1 MVRFIKRRIVE
12 PFEYRAQDQKQ
23 RILDSHRVK
32 RCDTCRFEVP
42 EEDITVEDGRE
53 HCPMCVDTYTAEW
66 LANEQRH
73 VAEVQ
78 AESARRLNSPP
89 QYSLRDLNESE
100 PGIVTAI
107 TDTNGNTLS
116 QNGVLPFPSPADGK
130 STGQLLIIRGVSNR
144 TLRLIG
150 QRFTAANVLT
160 FPSGITST
168 TPVIAPS
175 LITCLLSASVG
186 MTPGSYGFTI
196 ADGVTQ
202 SGHEYPRLFA
212 VR

>member
-1 MVRFIKRRIVE
+1 MVRFIKRRHIE
-12 PFEYRAQDQKQ
+12 PLEYHARDHDQ
-23 RILDSHRVK
+23 RIIDSHRVK

-107 TDTNGNTLS
+107 TDSAGNFLS
-116 QNGVLPFPSPADGK
+116 QSAPLFMPRTVAKTVL
-130 STGQLLIIRGVSNR
+130 LV
-144 TLRLIG
+144 G
-150 QRFTAANVLT
+150 QRFTAANVT
-160 FPSGITST
+160 TYASGITNASA
-168 TPVIAPS
+168 PVITAS
-175 LITCLLSASVG
+175 LITLSLVAAVG
-186 MTPGSYGFTI
+186 VTPGAYGITM

-202 SGHEYPRLFA
+202 VGHFYPYILA